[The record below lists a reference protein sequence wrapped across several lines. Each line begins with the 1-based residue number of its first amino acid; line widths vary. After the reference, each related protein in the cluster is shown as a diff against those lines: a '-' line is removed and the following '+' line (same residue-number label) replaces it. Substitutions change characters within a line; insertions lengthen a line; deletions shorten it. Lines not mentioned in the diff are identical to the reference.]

1 MFNKKIVTAIV
12 LAAGNSTRYGKNRNK
27 NFEIINGKTILSYS
41 LEAFNKNMYI
51 DNIIVAIKECEM
63 DEVRNIIN
71 SHQLTKKVD
80 IIIGGNTRK
89 QSVYNCIKSINS
101 DIVII
106 HDGARPLIKQ
116 DYITKCIENM
126 KDFKGVTIGVRAKD
140 TIKIAD
146 NNDVVIE
153 TTKRS
158 NTWLIQTP
166 QCFDKS
172 VLLDA
177 HEKYKNDD
185 VTDDCSLLEKDGY
198 QIKVISG
205 DYSNI
210 KITTSE
216 DLNIVKELYD
226 LKTRMNE
233 CS

>member
-1 MFNKKIVTAIV
+1 MINKKTVSAIILV
-12 LAAGNSTRYGKNRNK
+12 AGNSTRFGKNKNK
-27 NFEIINGKTILSYS
+27 NFEIINGKSVLDYS
-41 LEAFNKNMYI
+41 LEAFDKNIYI

-63 DEVRNIIN
+63 QIVKSIIN
-71 SHQLTKKVD
+71 KHSLTKNVN

-89 QSVYNCIKSINS
+89 QSVYNCIKNINS

-116 DYITKCIENM
+116 DYITNCIDNI
-126 KDFKGVTIGVRAKD
+126 KDFKGVTIGIKSKD
-140 TIKIAD
+140 TVKIAD
-146 NNDVVIE
+146 NNNIVID
-153 TTKRS
+153 TTIRN

-166 QCFDKS
+166 QCFDRS
-172 VLLDA
+172 ILLEM

-198 QIKVISG
+198 QVKVIPG

-216 DLNIVKELYD
+216 DLNIVKELY
-226 LKTRMNE
+226 KFST
-233 CS
+233 

>member
-1 MFNKKIVTAIV
+1 MINKKTVTAIV
-12 LAAGNSTRYGKNRNK
+12 LVAGNSTRFGKNKNK
-27 NFEIINGKTILSYS
+27 NFEIINGKSILSYS
-41 LEAFNKNMYI
+41 LEAFDKNMYI

-63 DEVRNIIN
+63 QEVQSIIN
-71 SHQLTKKVD
+71 RQPLTKNVD

-89 QSVYNCIKSINS
+89 QSVYNCIKNLNS

-116 DYITKCIENM
+116 DYITNCIENM
-126 KDFKGVTIGVRAKD
+126 KDFKGVTIGIKSKD
-140 TIKIAD
+140 TIKITD
-146 NNDVVIE
+146 NNDIVID
-153 TTKRS
+153 TTSRS

-166 QCFDKS
+166 QCFDRS
-172 VLLDA
+172 TLLDV

-216 DLNIVKELYD
+216 DLNIVKELY
-226 LKTRMNE
+226 KFSM
-233 CS
+233 

>member
-1 MFNKKIVTAIV
+1 MINKKTVTAIV
-12 LAAGNSTRYGKNRNK
+12 LVAGNSTRFGKNKNK
-27 NFEIINGKTILSYS
+27 NFEIINRKSILSYS
-41 LEAFNKNMYI
+41 LEAFDKNMYI

-63 DEVRNIIN
+63 QEVQSIIN
-71 SHQLTKKVD
+71 RQPLTKNVD

-89 QSVYNCIKSINS
+89 QSVYNCIKNLNS

-116 DYITKCIENM
+116 DYITNCIENM
-126 KDFKGVTIGVRAKD
+126 KDFKGVTIGIKSKD
-140 TIKIAD
+140 TIKITD
-146 NNDVVIE
+146 NNDIVID
-153 TTKRS
+153 TTNRS

-166 QCFDKS
+166 QCFDRS
-172 VLLDA
+172 TLLDV

-216 DLNIVKELYD
+216 DLNIVKELY
-226 LKTRMNE
+226 KFSM
-233 CS
+233 

>member
-1 MFNKKIVTAIV
+1 MINKKTVTAIV
-12 LAAGNSTRYGKNRNK
+12 LVAGNSTRFGKNKNK
-27 NFEIINGKTILSYS
+27 NFEIINGKSILSYS
-41 LEAFNKNMYI
+41 LEAFDKNMYI

-63 DEVRNIIN
+63 QEVQSIIN
-71 SHQLTKKVD
+71 RQPLTKNVD

-89 QSVYNCIKSINS
+89 QSVYNCIKNLNS

-116 DYITKCIENM
+116 DYITNCIENM
-126 KDFKGVTIGVRAKD
+126 KDFKGVTIGIKSKD
-140 TIKIAD
+140 TIKITD
-146 NNDVVIE
+146 NNDIVID
-153 TTKRS
+153 TTNRS

-166 QCFDKS
+166 QCFDRS
-172 VLLDA
+172 TLLDV

-216 DLNIVKELYD
+216 DLNIVKELY
-226 LKTRMNE
+226 KFSM
-233 CS
+233 